1 MGHLK
6 RFSTTSTNPA
16 EVIIPAISSAILNV
30 FLSLRPHSIPYIL
43 LHASQ
48 VSLQPFARLSYRR
61 SQRGSLHPAGC
72 QRVRKKK
79 KRKKYQFGNFFNK
92 KKRKETENSPFR
104 QSRIRP
110 QTPIRRPILNT
121 PFHLFNPTPRLQ
133 VRITLLIQSRP
144 VRDTPKQASD
154 MNKVEMGFGIDP
166 LGHAVVDFKVAVV
179 GLHARLHG

>member
-1 MGHLK
+1 MSK
-6 RFSTTSTNPA
+6 REPKKKEKSNNFK
-16 EVIIPAISSAILNV
+16 
-30 FLSLRPHSIPYIL
+30 
-43 LHASQ
+43 
-48 VSLQPFARLSYRR
+48 
-61 SQRGSLHPAGC
+61 
-72 QRVRKKK
+72 RKKK
-79 KRKKYQFGNFFNK
+79 I
-92 KKRKETENSPFR
+92 KETENSPFR

-121 PFHLFNPTPRLQ
+121 PFHLFNPTSGLQ